1 MKEELQDQKFNKLI
15 EVLLLDL
22 AFYIPEGII
31 NASLLKQLEAHIPER
46 FFNELSIL
54 DPRGFGEFEIE
65 EINDRL
71 QKKRIKLEKNIFI
84 LINLHIEQK
93 EQAFDYMFYKYLD
106 QLVFYR
112 SIANWLF
119 GNLEHFFKD
128 EIDFVTKGV
137 FGLQLQLYHN
147 HLIEL
152 IQEFHQTHQIELKE
166 VFSVEELLLEYI
178 PEMVSRYGLTSF
190 EETNLKKEEN
200 TQIEEASTKEKKV
213 KKETT
218 SKEVGPTSNRPNK
231 TKETKEKKPKPDIN
245 EQDIE
250 DFLFKTVFGVQLT
263 K

>member
-1 MKEELQDQKFNKLI
+1 
-15 EVLLLDL
+15 
-22 AFYIPEGII
+22 
-31 NASLLKQLEAHIPER
+31 
-46 FFNELSIL
+46 
-54 DPRGFGEFEIE
+54 
-65 EINDRL
+65 
-71 QKKRIKLEKNIFI
+71 
-84 LINLHIEQK
+84 
-93 EQAFDYMFYKYLD
+93 MFYKYLD